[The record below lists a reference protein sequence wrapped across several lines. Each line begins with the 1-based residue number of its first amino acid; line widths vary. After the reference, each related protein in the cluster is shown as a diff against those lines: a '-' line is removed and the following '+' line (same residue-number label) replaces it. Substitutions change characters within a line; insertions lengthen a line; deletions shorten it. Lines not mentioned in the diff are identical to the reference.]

1 MHGSLAAPSWLNG
14 WGFPIIYPRSS
25 ALRGVDASFLG
36 WDRSAPEYDLVYCG
50 AMDGAR
56 NLIPWISQIMAGLP
70 GARFLLIGPPS
81 AAIWKAFKAHPSVV
95 FSGRV
100 PYAEVPGLLA
110 KAEYG
115 LNLIPVRYPF
125 HIHLNLKLLEYC
137 AVGLKVIT
145 TSTAWVRQFE
155 QQRQGRFFYLGQ
167 KDSPLSWEPLRRF
180 PFETPSVDDLVW
192 ERLLESSGITA
203 LLGRLTG

>member
-1 MHGSLAAPSWLNG
+1 MRKCRAACQSGIWTEPYSR
-14 WGFPIIYPRSS
+14 PVSVQYP
-25 ALRGVDASFLG
+25 
-36 WDRSAPEYDLVYCG
+36 
-50 AMDGAR
+50 
-56 NLIPWISQIMAGLP
+56 
-70 GARFLLIGPPS
+70 
-81 AAIWKAFKAHPSVV
+81 AFV
-95 FSGRV
+95 
-100 PYAEVPGLLA
+100 
-110 KAEYG
+110 
-115 LNLIPVRYPF
+115 
-125 HIHLNLKLLEYC
+125 KLLEYC